1 MSRLARQLES
11 DRATRDSAK
20 AELESRLTQVR
31 EDLHAR
37 GIGGRVA
44 DRIVAD
50 ATDMALEAAD
60 VAQAYK
66 GVIAGTIAA
75 LILWFFRHPIIERVE
90 KLLGMAEDE
99 PSRVDEL
106 MARIGDLFHAEAN
119 KE

>member
-1 MSRLARQLES
+1 MSRLARQLQS
-11 DRATRDSAK
+11 DRAARDDAR
-20 AELESRLTQVR
+20 AELDSRLAQVR

-37 GIGGRVA
+37 GIGGRIA

-50 ATDMALEAAD
+50 ATDIALEAAD
-60 VAQAYK
+60 VAQANK
-66 GVIAGTIAA
+66 GVIAGTIAV
-75 LILWFFRHPIIERVE
+75 LILWFFRHPIIARVE

-106 MARIGDLFHAEAN
+106 LARLGDVFRADAE

>member
-1 MSRLARQLES
+1 MSRHARRLQS
-11 DRATRDSAK
+11 DRAARDEAK
-20 AELESRLTQVR
+20 AELDSRLAQVR

-60 VAQAYK
+60 VAQAHK

-75 LILWFFRHPIIERVE
+75 LVLWFFRHPIIERIE
-90 KLLGMAEDE
+90 KLLGFAEDE
-99 PSRVDEL
+99 PSRVDQL
-106 MARIGDLFHAEAN
+106 VARIGDLFHADAE